1 MISPAEFYVISLLTA
16 LVGVVG
22 CDSHVHEL
30 WSQWNDQF
38 IPVHNLIL
46 YQAYCICSMFVD
58 PSGPLWSKKECLESI
73 LLMWVKVL
81 DNVAVMG

>member
-1 MISPAEFYVISLLTA
+1 MMPAEFDVLSLLPA
-16 LVGVVG
+16 LVGVVR

-38 IPVHNLIL
+38 VPARILIL
-46 YQAYCICSMFVD
+46 YQACCICIMFVG
-58 PSGPLWSKKECLESI
+58 PSCPLWYKKECLDSI

-81 DNVAVMG
+81 DNIAVMG